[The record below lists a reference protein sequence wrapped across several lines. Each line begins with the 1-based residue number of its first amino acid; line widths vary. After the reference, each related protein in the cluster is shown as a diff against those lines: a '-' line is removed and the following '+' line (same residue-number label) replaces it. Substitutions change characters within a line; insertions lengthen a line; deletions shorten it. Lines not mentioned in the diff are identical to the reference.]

1 MRSFQPFGRNR
12 SRAPPIIVFNAVSGA
27 ALMCVG
33 MSEEDYAPS
42 HFLVEEHGR
51 RYLAPTIDGN
61 HRLAALYLSGAYTAP
76 CSFVWSNLYP
86 INQTRSACRVPSQ
99 GRPKYRWAGRS
110 HRFRVV
116 RSKTAEIRN
125 RPAFNSARLPTIA
138 LPFSTSYPRRTF
150 PKGFAAHAGC
160 RDRRCWLVRLPHSSD
175 ISCFGTYVT
184 VYEREPDIFSSAS
197 GNNQFRLHMGFH

>member
-1 MRSFQPFGRNR
+1 MKEELSTPE
-12 SRAPPIIVFNAVSGA
+12 RAAARLRYRFDAFLSTFRTKQVKGPPIIVFNAVSGA

-42 HFLVEEHGR
+42 HFLVKEHAR

-125 RPAFNSARLPTIA
+125 LQLGPASNYSLAVQ
-138 LPFSTSYPRRTF
+138 
-150 PKGFAAHAGC
+150 H
-160 RDRRCWLVRLPHSSD
+160 LVPA
-175 ISCFGTYVT
+175 
-184 VYEREPDIFSSAS
+184 PDIPERIRCS
-197 GNNQFRLHMGFH
+197 